1 MLISVSYWQMTK
13 CPDSAEICSMI
24 HPSAKVDSP
33 RRRNR
38 RAHAEAEIM
47 TMFHGLLEDP
57 GRVAEKIRSLRIMV
71 VTVSGC

>member
-1 MLISVSYWQMTK
+1 
-13 CPDSAEICSMI
+13 MI

-38 RAHAEAEIM
+38 RMYAEVEIM